1 MATVE
6 EAPLDGD
13 AYARKSGGWVETY
26 PKTRMDEFV
35 AEVLAAA
42 DDAENLAG
50 VAATKATTATNQAAI
65 ATNARQAAE
74 TASNEAASQALKA
87 KGLVDQAEADYNTV
101 VEKVQAAEAAA
112 TRAEAAAD
120 SLLEPMADH
129 LAAENPHPQ
138 YLKAPASDGKLY
150 GMKDGVWTIVE
161 VTGGGGT
168 STATQYQYK
177 QLSAS
182 TTWIIPH
189 NLSKRPCIFVEDA
202 YGNEVVGEIKHDASL
217 QVSRVYFDKAITGV
231 AYYS

>member
-1 MATVE
+1 
-6 EAPLDGD
+6 
-13 AYARKSGGWVETY
+13 
-26 PKTRMDEFV
+26 MDEFV

-42 DDAENLAG
+42 DDVENLAG
-50 VAATKATTATNQAAI
+50 VASTKAATATNQAAI
-65 ATNARQAAE
+65 ATNAKQAAE

-87 KGLVDQAEADYNTV
+87 KGFVDQAEADYNTV

-129 LAAENPHPQ
+129 LASDDPHPQ
-138 YLKAPASDGKLY
+138 YLKAPTSDGKLY

-168 STATQYQYK
+168 ASQYQYK
-177 QLSAS
+177 QLAASA
-182 TTWIIPH
+182 TWIIPH
-189 NLSKRPCIFVEDA
+189 SLNKRPSIFVEDA

-217 QVSRVYFDKAITGV
+217 QVSRVYFDKAITGI